1 LILTEKKENRRE
13 QFKRYM
19 DGNAPYLIKSLEK
32 KGKEQQETGKEVN
45 ALDLNESLQVA
56 AYATFYAAEDLLK
69 SSEKLR
75 TLTFVLIVVTVIL
88 AVLTLF
94 LATR

>member
-1 LILTEKKENRRE
+1 ME
-13 QFKRYM
+13 
-19 DGNAPYLIKSLEK
+19 GNLPYLKRSLEK
-32 KGKEQQETGKEVN
+32 KRTEQQERANKGGPNEVG
-45 ALDLNESLQVA
+45 ALDWNESLQVA

-69 SSEKLR
+69 SSEKVK
-75 TLTFVLIVVTVIL
+75 TLTIVLIVLTAIL